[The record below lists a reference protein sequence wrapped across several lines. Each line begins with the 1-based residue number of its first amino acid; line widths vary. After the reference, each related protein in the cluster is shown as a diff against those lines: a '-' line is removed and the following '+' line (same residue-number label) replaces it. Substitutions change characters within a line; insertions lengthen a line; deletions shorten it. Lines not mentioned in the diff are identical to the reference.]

1 MNFLTDALGDLPP
14 LAVYAVVALA
24 VCAESVLLLGAFTP
38 TFALLATSGALARAG
53 TISLPLVIAAAATAA
68 VAGDYLA
75 HRTGGALG
83 ERLREGGIGRRIPAA
98 AWQHAEGLMTRHG
111 GRAVFLGRFLPMVR
125 TLTPHLAGATG
136 LPYRRIASYSACAA
150 GLWAAAEAGTGYAAA
165 TSLQR
170 LVTVGGPVLAVA
182 AALVVAGV
190 VLRFRRRC

>member
-1 MNFLTDALGDLPP
+1 MSFLTDALGHLPP
-14 LAVYAVVALA
+14 LAVYGVVALA
-24 VCAESVLLLGAFTP
+24 VCAESVLVLGVFTP
-38 TFALLATSGALARAG
+38 TFALLLTSGALARAG
-53 TISLPLVIAAAATAA
+53 TVSLPLVIAAAATAA

-75 HRTGGALG
+75 HRTGGVLG
-83 ERLREGGIGRRIPAA
+83 ERLREGSIGRRIPAA
-98 AWQHAEGLMTRHG
+98 AWQQAEGLMARHG
-111 GRAVFLGRFLPMVR
+111 GRAVFVGRFLPMVR

-136 LPYRRIASYSACAA
+136 LPYRRMASYSACAA

-190 VLRFRRRC
+190 VLRFRKRC